1 MSQIPSVSQ
10 TPRSS
15 QIPCFVVNLATATK
29 RRAAM
34 QVLLEQHHITPI
46 WFDAVDGRIMSEQVI
61 ASHFNAAK
69 AEIAYGPM
77 VRAEIGTT
85 LSHLGIYRQMVEN
98 NIPCAVIL
106 EDDILLAEDFGA
118 LLQTT
123 GAQSLSSVF
132 TPDQAVMIQMTH
144 VMRAYRQGAIK
155 LGQREIVRPHGG
167 VWLTSGYFITLAAA
181 KNLLREMYPVWMVA
195 DHWRRFEREG
205 LLTLYALT
213 PNAVWESELSLVS
226 DIAPDRRAR
235 RRERKTLFDRLMRV
249 WDTTIVR
256 PFLVRDLPRNG
267 E

>member
-1 MSQIPSVSQ
+1 M
-10 TPRSS
+10 S
-15 QIPCFVVNLATATK
+15 QIPCFVVNLATATN

-34 QVLLEQHHITPI
+34 QTLLAHHHITPT
-46 WFDAVDGRIMSEQVI
+46 WFDAVDGRIMSDEVI
-61 ASHFNAAK
+61 ATHFNAAK

-85 LSHLGIYRQMVEN
+85 LSHIGIYRQMVEN

-118 LLQTT
+118 LLQTD
-123 GAQSLSSVF
+123 GAQSLSSLF
-132 TPDQAVMIQMTH
+132 KPEQAVMVQMTH
-144 VMRAYRQGAIK
+144 VMRAYRQGAIQFGK
-155 LGQREIVRPHGG
+155 REVVRPHGG

-195 DHWRRFEREG
+195 DHWRCFEREG

-226 DIAPDRRAR
+226 DIAPERRAR
-235 RRERKTLFDRLMRV
+235 RRDKKTLFDRLKRI

-256 PFLVRDLPRNG
+256 PFLVRDLPRKT